1 MPQDAVTRRERPVS
15 LRMRDADLGLIDR
28 AANLRGR
35 SRTEF
40 MRDAAVREAEE
51 VLLRSTIVQQSADA
65 FAHFISAID
74 APPRP
79 VPALVKL
86 MGARPPWALKSIRSK
101 TRTRRRG

>member
-1 MPQDAVTRRERPVS
+1 MS